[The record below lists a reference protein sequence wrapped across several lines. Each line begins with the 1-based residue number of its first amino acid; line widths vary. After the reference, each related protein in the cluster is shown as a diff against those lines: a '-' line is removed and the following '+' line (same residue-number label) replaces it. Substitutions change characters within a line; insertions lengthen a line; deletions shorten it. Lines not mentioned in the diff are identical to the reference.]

1 MIEMKNISKK
11 VGNKI
16 ILDDISL
23 KIDEALRTIGFK
35 RISSGELYDKEST
48 MI

>member
-23 KIDEALRTIGFK
+23 KIDEGFCSIY
-35 RISSGELYDKEST
+35 RSSGCGRQLL
-48 MI
+48 